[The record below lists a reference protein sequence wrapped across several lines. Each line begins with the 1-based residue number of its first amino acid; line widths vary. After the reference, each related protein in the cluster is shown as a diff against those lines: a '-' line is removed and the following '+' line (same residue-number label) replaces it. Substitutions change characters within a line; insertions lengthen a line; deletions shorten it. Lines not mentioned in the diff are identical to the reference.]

1 MPGCGKNPVS
11 QIVDLDGIWEGKCV
25 DYITNSVEGHPSQC
39 KDLAFLNSGV
49 LYQLLVCPSAMAA
62 AECSGTVDMLK
73 THYFPKLIQK

>member
-1 MPGCGKNPVS
+1 MPTAIGHLDFYPNGGKQMPGCGKNPVS

-49 LYQLLVCPSAMAA
+49 LY
-62 AECSGTVDMLK
+62 
-73 THYFPKLIQK
+73 